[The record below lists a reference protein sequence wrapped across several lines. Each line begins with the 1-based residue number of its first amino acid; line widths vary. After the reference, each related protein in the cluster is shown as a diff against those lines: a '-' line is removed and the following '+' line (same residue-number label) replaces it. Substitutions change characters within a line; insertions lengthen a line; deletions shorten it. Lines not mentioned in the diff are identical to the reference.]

1 MMPTNYN
8 LNKAY
13 PYNTVIF
20 ALYFTVRFPYARDFP
35 FNNVGTAFVT
45 LFELLTLE
53 GWTEIRDMFSG
64 RNKMAEAVSDRHM
77 NTKKYDETSMEVL
90 FVVYKKNI

>member
-1 MMPTNYN
+1 M
-8 LNKAY
+8 
-13 PYNTVIF
+13 
-20 ALYFTVRFPYARDFP
+20 
-35 FNNVGTAFVT
+35 T

-90 FVVYKKNI
+90 CVLYKKNI

>member
-1 MMPTNYN
+1 M
-8 LNKAY
+8 
-13 PYNTVIF
+13 
-20 ALYFTVRFPYARDFP
+20 
-35 FNNVGTAFVT
+35 T

-77 NTKKYDETSMEVL
+77 NTKNMMKLVWKCCL
-90 FVVYKKNI
+90 